1 METPDQ
7 NSPDV
12 LSEEILAEARRECD
26 EILHRAQQESA
37 LLLASAAAET
47 EKTRREKLASAP
59 AEAARRTELVLATIP
74 VETGRLRSARIEA
87 ILEKIREEARC
98 QLLALNFDG
107 HEAAVALAAEAI
119 SQMPG
124 TDFVLKISAADHAAF
139 GHKLAKE
146 ISPRIGRSTL
156 NLTVSADPAM
166 TEGGVIVQD
175 TAGIRIW
182 DNRLLARLERLWPEL
197 RRQIAVQNLL
207 ADESGNG
214 TGVSPESSNI
224 TSSHCSA
231 ETHRRDACATT
242 KAMTAAT
249 HPVVSRI
256 NGPTV
261 TAGGMAGAQMYE
273 VVQVGELGLVGEVV
287 RLIGDRATI
296 QVYEDTTMLKP
307 GAPIRRTGQ
316 PLSVWL
322 GPGLVG
328 NIYDGIQRPLP
339 GIATHSGAWIR
350 RGEKMPA
357 LDLEKR
363 WTFEPCVHS
372 GETVVAGQA
381 IGHVAETP
389 LVKHHVMLPPDVTGK
404 VNSIVS
410 QGDFNLCET
419 LAVIETASG
428 SREITML
435 QKWPVRVARPIRER
449 LRIVEPLITGQRII
463 DTFFPIG
470 KGGCAAIPGGFGTG
484 KTITQHQ
491 LAKWS
496 DAEIIVF
503 IGCGERGNEM
513 TEVLREFPELKDPR
527 SGRPLMER
535 TILIA
540 NTSNMPVA
548 AREVSIYTGI
558 TLAEYYRDMG
568 KSVAVFADSTSRWA
582 EALREL
588 AARLEEM
595 PAEEGFPATL
605 PTRLAQFYERG
616 GAVTTLAGE
625 RGSVSIVGAVSP
637 PGGDFS
643 EPVTQHTRRF
653 IRCFW
658 ALDTVLANARHYPS
672 INWLQSYSEYVEDVG
687 AWWEKLSPDWSEMRT
702 EALTL
707 LQREDRLQQIVK
719 LVGPDALPDSQ
730 RLILFIAEI
739 FKDGF
744 LAQSAFDETDM
755 YCSPERQVA
764 LLRIILT
771 LYRRGRD
778 LIQAG
783 APLARLRA
791 LACVPLVMRAKSAI
805 ATAEKLAELKKRV
818 GEELDALAKEFP
830 HVEHHE
836 TKNQRQKI

>member
-1 METPDQ
+1 
-7 NSPDV
+7 
-12 LSEEILAEARRECD
+12 
-26 EILHRAQQESA
+26 
-37 LLLASAAAET
+37 
-47 EKTRREKLASAP
+47 
-59 AEAARRTELVLATIP
+59 
-74 VETGRLRSARIEA
+74 
-87 ILEKIREEARC
+87 
-98 QLLALNFDG
+98 
-107 HEAAVALAAEAI
+107 
-119 SQMPG
+119 
-124 TDFVLKISAADHAAF
+124 
-139 GHKLAKE
+139 
-146 ISPRIGRSTL
+146 
-156 NLTVSADPAM
+156 
-166 TEGGVIVQD
+166 
-175 TAGIRIW
+175 
-182 DNRLLARLERLWPEL
+182 
-197 RRQIAVQNLL
+197 
-207 ADESGNG
+207 
-214 TGVSPESSNI
+214 
-224 TSSHCSA
+224 
-231 ETHRRDACATT
+231 
-242 KAMTAAT
+242 MTAAT
-249 HPVVSRI
+249 NSIVTRI
-256 NGPTV
+256 SGPTV
-261 TAGGMAGAQMYE
+261 TASGMAGAQMYE
-273 VVQVGELGLVGEVV
+273 VVRVGELGLVGEVV

-307 GAPIRRTGQ
+307 GAPVRCTGV

-322 GPGLVG
+322 GPGLIG

-339 GIATHSGAWIR
+339 GIQVHSGAWIR
-350 RGEKMPA
+350 RGEKVEP
-357 LDLEKR
+357 LDAAKKWPFTPLVK
-363 WTFEPCVHS
+363 V
-372 GETVVAGQA
+372 GDTVSAGQP
-381 IGHVAETP
+381 IGEVIETP
-389 LVKHHVMLPPDVTGK
+389 LVKHLVLLPPGVSG
-404 VNSIVS
+404 NILSIVAK
-410 QGDFNLCET
+410 GEFALRDV
-419 LAVIETASG
+419 LAVVENDSG
-428 SREITML
+428 PREISML
-435 QKWPVRVARPIRER
+435 QEWPVRVPRPIRER

-470 KGGCAAIPGGFGTG
+470 KGGAAAIPGGFGTG

-527 SGRPLMER
+527 TGRPLMER

-568 KSVAVFADSTSRWA
+568 KSVAVFADSTRRWA

-658 ALDTVLANARHYPS
+658 ALDTELANARHYPS
-672 INWLQSYSEYVEDVG
+672 IHWLHSYSEYVEDVG
-687 AWWEKLSPDWSEMRT
+687 AWWQKQAADWNELRT

-719 LVGPDALPDSQ
+719 LVGPDVLPDLQ
-730 RLILFIAEI
+730 KLILFIAEI

-744 LAQSAFDETDM
+744 LTQSAFDEKDM
-755 YCSPERQVA
+755 FCSPERQVA
-764 LLRIILT
+764 LLRMILT

-783 APLARLRA
+783 VPLTKIRGLPS
-791 LACVPLVMRAKSAI
+791 VPLVMRAKS
-805 ATAEKLAELKKRV
+805 TFGNDEMKKLAELGKRL
-818 GEELDALAKEFP
+818 GEELDALAKE
-830 HVEHHE
+830 
-836 TKNQRQKI
+836 TNQSSSAKGENLK